1 MPFLSACDDF
11 LNTLNAIPGIW
22 ARLRYLGGL
31 RRRNGDPSH
40 WGLARVHGQ
49 NAAEQAVRDAQQA
62 VFAQVLRRPL
72 KELLEDGK
80 LSAAQGKLTCAQ
92 FFESLNQEKKT
103 LSPENLGGGSARHFN
118 SVMIAMAALSHA
130 HSSAIR
136 QAA

>member
-1 MPFLSACDDF
+1 MPFLSASDDF

-22 ARLRYLGGL
+22 ERLRYLGGL

-40 WGLARVHGQ
+40 WGLERVHGQ
-49 NAAEQAVRDAQQA
+49 NAAEQAVRDAQLE

-72 KELLEDGK
+72 KELLEEGK
-80 LSAAQGKLTCAQ
+80 LSAAEGKLTCGQ

-103 LSPENLGGGSARHFN
+103 LSPDNLGGGSDRHFN
-118 SVMIAMAALSHA
+118 SVMIAMAALSQA